1 MDADNNMSAAMTMDM
16 DSLLD
21 MSINMTGSYAAT
33 EETPELTPP
42 EGAAVISY
50 EELLADAAS
59 EAAA

>member
-1 MDADNNMSAAMTMDM
+1 M
-16 DSLLD
+16 
-21 MSINMTGSYAAT
+21 GSYAAT